1 MPLPQ
6 VQAAIRDLRQAHR
19 QLLRLVD
26 SLSPDDWYRYVPYGE
41 WTVKDLVAHL
51 VGDMSPG
58 GAGLILAGILTPEFI
73 AGTAESLD
81 RRAMNARL
89 VAERARLTPAD
100 LRQLLFHSHDRFIA
114 AARRIGKRHLH
125 YLEMPVPM
133 GPGYTLKVEDWL
145 WAGYHDRQHADDIRR
160 ALEQDWRPEPLTFLP
175 EIEAKFRLLWRYRE
189 GFLRAVYSLAD
200 DAWDEPCPE
209 TPGWTYRD
217 LLAHVASN
225 DLRAHLRLRVLLGEE
240 PPAALDALRGVD
252 AWNQEQVEARRGRS
266 VRELVDEL
274 AWNRY
279 QTLRLL
285 SRLGRE
291 HLTAEV
297 TLADG
302 RRVPLL
308 EYIELLA
315 AHEASHGGKMVPA
328 SRARRWQK
336 QPVS

>member
-6 VQAAIRDLRQAHR
+6 VQAALRDLRQAHR

-26 SLSPDDWYRYVPYGE
+26 SLSADDWYRYVPYGE

-58 GAGLILAGILTPEFI
+58 GAGLVLAGILTPEFI
-73 AGTAESLD
+73 AGTAEGMD
-81 RRAMNARL
+81 RRAMNARV

-100 LRQLLFHSHDRFIA
+100 LRQLLYHSHDRFIE
-114 AARRIGKRHLH
+114 AARRIGRRHLH

-133 GPGYTLKVEDWL
+133 GPGYTLLVEDWL
-145 WAGYHDRQHADDIRR
+145 WSGYHDRQHADDIRR
-160 ALEQDWRPEPLTFLP
+160 ALSQEWQPEPLSFLP

-189 GFLRAVYSLAD
+189 GFLRAVYSVAD
-200 DAWDEPCPE
+200 DAWDEPCAA

-217 LLAHVASN
+217 VLAHVASN
-225 DLRAHLRLRVLLGEE
+225 ELRVHARLRVILGEAD
-240 PPAALDALRGVD
+240 PSSLAPFQAVD
-252 AWNQEQVEARRGRS
+252 EWNQQQVEARRDRT

-285 SRLGRE
+285 ARMDRQHLAATVVLG
-291 HLTAEV
+291 
-297 TLADG
+297 DG
-302 RRVPLL
+302 RHMPLL
-308 EYIELLA
+308 DYIDMFSV
-315 AHEASHGGKMVPA
+315 HESLHGGHLVPA

-336 QPVS
+336 QPVA